1 MSQPRVVRFDVY
13 DVASDCSQFFS
24 AHRRHRHDPREAQHL
39 CWSELQQAEIA
50 AVGVSVMSGERVAGS
65 ACGGEEL
72 SALG

>member
-39 CWSELQQAEIA
+39 CWSELQPAEIA
-50 AVGVSVMSGERVAGS
+50 AATNAAAAAAFRLNPAS
-65 ACGGEEL
+65 
-72 SALG
+72 